1 MKANK
6 QTNKKQVMENIQF
19 GFWVKK
25 KKKKENKKKN
35 PPKPNNKSPPK

>member
-25 KKKKENKKKN
+25 KKKKGKQEKKSTKA
-35 PPKPNNKSPPK
+35 K